1 MAELLLPSL
10 ETIRAPWRSAFD
22 AAESALRAA
31 DASLAPAE
39 VRERSRRLS
48 GERAATVAL
57 LDAVARAEGVPAG
70 SRSCSPQHSH
80 ASRGISLRKA
90 TAVPRLRWWPPASS

>member
-22 AAESALRAA
+22 AAESALRTA

-57 LDAVARAEGVPAG
+57 LDAVARAEGVPARF
-70 SRSCSPQHSH
+70 SQLLP
-80 ASRGISLRKA
+80 
-90 TAVPRLRWWPPASS
+90 TAQPREPRDQPAEGDRRP